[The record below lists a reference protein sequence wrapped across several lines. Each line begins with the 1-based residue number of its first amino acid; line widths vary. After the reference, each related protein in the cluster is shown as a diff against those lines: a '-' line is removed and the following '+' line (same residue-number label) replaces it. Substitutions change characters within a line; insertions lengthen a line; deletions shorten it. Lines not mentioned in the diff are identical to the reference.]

1 MSAIAK
7 KSMMG
12 TGTPANPNGGIGMYS
27 FAEELQQPVKLVL
40 VPSIL
45 ESETSADYRHARR
58 DGGTTLGFA
67 TKISEFNCTTAEAI
81 FEIRFRSG
89 LTWELLGDLFNV
101 SRRSIHHW
109 ANGMIPS
116 AQHERDIWQVLKAI
130 RHLDEGSSS
139 ATRTRLL
146 TTNEGTSIFDLLS
159 SRRYKEVFSQ
169 GAGAGSAVRKRDS
182 RTRTYESEIRKPPP
196 PVLLLGA
203 NQERPKIVSKK
214 ARIAPVVL
222 VNKKAH

>member
-1 MSAIAK
+1 MSVTAK

-12 TGTPANPNGGIGMYS
+12 TGTPANPNGGIGVYS
-27 FAEELQQPVKLVL
+27 FAEELQQPVKFVL
-40 VPSIL
+40 VPNFL

-146 TTNEGTSIFDLLS
+146 ATNEGTSIFDLLS
-159 SRRYKEVFSQ
+159 SRRYGEVLSQ
-169 GAGAGSAVRKRDS
+169 SAGAGPSVPKFNRIDSDEIEKR
-182 RTRTYESEIRKPPP
+182 RPPP

-203 NQERPKIVSKK
+203 IQERPDIPVKNVRAVSVAELKKK
-214 ARIAPVVL
+214 AP
-222 VNKKAH
+222 

>member
-1 MSAIAK
+1 MSVTAK

-12 TGTPANPNGGIGMYS
+12 TGTPANPNSGIGVYS

-40 VPSIL
+40 VPNIL

-146 TTNEGTSIFDLLS
+146 ATNEGTSIFDLLS
-159 SRRYKEVFSQ
+159 SRRYGEVLSQ
-169 GAGAGSAVRKRDS
+169 SAGAGPSVPKLNRIHSDEIEKR
-182 RTRTYESEIRKPPP
+182 RPPP

-203 NQERPKIVSKK
+203 IQERPDIPVKNVRAVSVAELKKK
-214 ARIAPVVL
+214 AP
-222 VNKKAH
+222 